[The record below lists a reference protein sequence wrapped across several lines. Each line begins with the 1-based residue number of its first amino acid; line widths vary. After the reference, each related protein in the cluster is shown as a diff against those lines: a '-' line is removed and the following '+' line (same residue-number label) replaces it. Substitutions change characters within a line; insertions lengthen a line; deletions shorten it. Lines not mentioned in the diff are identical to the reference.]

1 MLFSAFRTFT
11 VLPLLALMFAANH
24 KTCKHIIYNHLLPGR
39 WLHRKLMP
47 TEIRGLN
54 PKETDSSSSASKI
67 TSFYLMNIL
76 IVQLTP
82 EQHDLNCMGPLTC
95 RVFSTNNRLQSY
107 VAHGWLNPRTW
118 NQRHEGLTVF
128 SCVGCWHSQTL
139 CCSRSTVIPSS
150 VTFSVTT

>member
-54 PKETDSSSSASKI
+54 PKETDSSSSASEI

-76 IVQLTP
+76 TVQLTP
-82 EQHDLNCMGPLTC
+82 EQRDLSCMGAPIC
-95 RVFSTNNRLQSY
+95 RVFSANNRRSTTWPM
-107 VAHGWLNPRTW
+107 AGWIHRREITD
-118 NQRHEGLTVF
+118 TIVF
-128 SCVGCWHSQTL
+128 SCVGCWRSQTL